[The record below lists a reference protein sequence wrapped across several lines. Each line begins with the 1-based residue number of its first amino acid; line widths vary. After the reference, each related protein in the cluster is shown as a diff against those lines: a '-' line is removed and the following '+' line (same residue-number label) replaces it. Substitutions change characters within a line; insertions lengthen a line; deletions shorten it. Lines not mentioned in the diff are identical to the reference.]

1 MKTTIDA
8 AGRLVIPRAMRERVG
23 LLGPSEV
30 DIEVDGAALRI
41 EPSIAG
47 ASLVEEGDRLIIG
60 ATGTQLT
67 AAMVQGL
74 RDAETR

>member
-8 AGRLVIPRAMRERVG
+8 AGRLVVPRAMRERVG

-30 DIEVDGAALRI
+30 DIDVDGAALRI
-41 EPSIAG
+41 EPTIAD
-47 ASLVEEGDRLIIG
+47 ASLVGEGDRLVIG
-60 ATGTQLT
+60 ATGTQMT
-67 AAMVQGL
+67 ADMVQGL